1 MRLPIALLLF
11 AATSPALAWDRCEFR
26 AERRVVL
33 DAADL
38 RSLVL
43 RAGAGDLEVIGED
56 GRTAIE
62 AVGTACASSEERLAA
77 IQLDGGRD
85 GDVARLTAV
94 LPDVRGGW
102 GWGGGDY
109 ASLSLV
115 VRVPRALGVDA
126 EDSSGDASFDGFA
139 SLAVIDSSGDLRIA
153 NIAGAVAVA
162 DSSGDLDIRDVG
174 GPATVRADSSGD
186 IEILRVS
193 GDVGIERDS
202 SGDIT
207 IRETT
212 GAVRIGS
219 DGSGDIV
226 IEQVG
231 GDAEIG
237 SDGSGSIR
245 ARRIAG
251 SFTVGAD
258 GSGGISTAEI
268 NGRVSVPAD

>member
-1 MRLPIALLLF
+1 MRLPIAVLLL
-11 AATSPALAWDRCEFR
+11 AATSPALAWDSCEFR
-26 AERRVVL
+26 AERRVML

-43 RAGAGDLEVIGED
+43 RAGAGELEVVGED
-56 GRTAIE
+56 GRAAIE
-62 AVGTACASSEERLAA
+62 AIGTACASSEERLAA
-77 IQLDGGRD
+77 IRLDSGRD

-94 LPDVRGGW
+94 LPETSGW

-109 ASLSLV
+109 ASLALV

-186 IEILRVS
+186 IDILRVA

-207 IRETT
+207 IREVN

-251 SFTVGAD
+251 DFTVGAD
-258 GSGGISTAEI
+258 GSGGISTDEI